1 MSVEAP
7 LSRHKKTNCV
17 IFIVVCVLL
26 AAWFGY
32 DGYFNEKFR
41 EKHTDTDG
49 NPDAVMV
56 FNQKASPVLACAGV
70 LLGGYLLAI
79 RSRKIVAEEKE
90 LVISAKERIGYD
102 SIQQINRTHFESKGF
117 FIITYQDSQGNPVDR
132 KLGDR
137 NYDNL
142 AALLDEL
149 VAKIS

>member
-7 LSRHKKTNCV
+7 LSRHKKNNLKIYIGLC
-17 IFIVVCVLL
+17 ILL
-26 AAWFGY
+26 AVWFGY

-49 NPDAVMV
+49 NPDAIMV
-56 FNQKASPVLACAGV
+56 SNQKASPVLACAAV
-70 LLGGYLLAI
+70 VLGGYLLAI
-79 RSRKIVAEEKE
+79 RHRKIVAEEKE

-102 SIQQINRTHFESKGF
+102 SMQQINRTHFESKGF
-117 FIITYQDSQGNPVDR
+117 FVITYQDSQGKEVDR
-132 KLGDR
+132 KLTDR
-137 NYDNL
+137 GYDNM